1 LNELNDQ
8 VRQFLTE
15 RRFGVAA
22 TVNAD
27 GTPQQSV
34 MWYELQGDKIMM
46 NTLVG
51 RQKEKNLKRDSRISL
66 CVEDEYDYVTIT
78 GTATLDYDH
87 ESAQATIYALAS
99 RYEDEETANR
109 MMRNTFA
116 GQSRVTIWMSIDR
129 VDAHF

>member
-51 RQKEKNLKRDSRISL
+51 RQKEKNLKRDPRISL
-66 CVEDEYDYVTIT
+66 CVEDEYDYITIT

-87 ESAQATIYALAS
+87 ESSQATIYALAR
-99 RYEDEETANR
+99 RYEDEEKANR
-109 MMRNTFA
+109 MMRNTFS
-116 GQSRVTIWMSIDR
+116 GQSRVTIWMSIER